1 MAASGRYGKVTI
13 PNGGLKMNHNIIRE
27 VEALYN
33 LNRDFLSG
41 AGLEE
46 KHQNPGLHQ
55 AEYRNTFLKDPDR
68 YLNKDQ
74 LMGLFKDL

>member
-1 MAASGRYGKVTI
+1 
-13 PNGGLKMNHNIIRE
+13 MNHNIIRE
-27 VEALYN
+27 VEELYN
-33 LNRDFLSG
+33 LNRDFLSD

-46 KHQNPGLHQ
+46 KPMNPGCYQ